1 MTGRERLIAA
11 ARGGEVDQHPTLGWD
26 GDVDGLIV
34 PATKVKDYVGNDFA
48 VLAEVLNPFGQ
59 AQRAE
64 DDLDELLANN
74 PEAGDA
80 RLDLWAQGVRIQMDD
95 ALAAGADGI
104 FYRIRGAEPELCSPM
119 HFGGHYLERDREI
132 LEQVQDALL
141 NVIYVD
147 AGDGAYLDFVSD
159 LPAAIFAWSTE
170 RTAIPVDSVREMRA
184 GALATDSPS
193 ADVTLIAMQTT
204 ADSATEARV
213 G

>member
-1 MTGRERLIAA
+1 MTGRERLLAA
-11 ARGGEVDQHPTLGWD
+11 ARGGEVDQQPKIGWD

-34 PATKVKDYVGNDFA
+34 PATKVKDYVGQDFA

-64 DDLDELLANN
+64 DDLDDLLANN

-132 LEQVQDALL
+132 LEGVRDALL

-147 AGDGAYLDFVSD
+147 AGEGAYIDFVSD
-159 LPAAIFAWSTE
+159 LPAAIFAWSAE
-170 RTAIPVDSVREMRA
+170 RSSVPVEAVREMRT
-184 GALATDSPS
+184 GALAADSPE

-204 ADSATEARV
+204 AEQATEARV